1 MRKFKHIKQKDNR
14 SSSSKGCSVKGQ
26 LFCFPSRFS
35 DLQILIDK
43 GQELAMIMLY
53 NDNHFQL

>member
-1 MRKFKHIKQKDNR
+1 MD
-14 SSSSKGCSVKGQ
+14 S
-26 LFCFPSRFS
+26 LFAVASRFS

-43 GQELAMIMLY
+43 KQELAMIMLY